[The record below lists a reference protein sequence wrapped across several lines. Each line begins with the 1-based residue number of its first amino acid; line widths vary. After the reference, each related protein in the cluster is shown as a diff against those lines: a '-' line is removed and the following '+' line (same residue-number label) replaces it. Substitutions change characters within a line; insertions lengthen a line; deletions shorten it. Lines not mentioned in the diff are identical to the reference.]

1 MLKCHA
7 TFNHALFTCIS
18 GCRST
23 LHCYPLTPFCL
34 LNDFWQE
41 IVSFVNFTWP
51 QSNQLEYVLLG
62 TEYTSYVTMKM
73 NIRLSPTSTPTI
85 APISKSNIAGWVNDC
100 ELVNVK
106 SPYWGAT
113 LQAKARVT
121 FPSSLKPQHTQF
133 KISTVCT
140 NFHKFTQP
148 FSSCLQTIYR
158 PTIDNDW
165 LWQSNLLIYKCTGHC
180 TS

>member
-18 GCRST
+18 GRRST

-100 ELVNVK
+100 ELVNVQ
-106 SPYWGAT
+106 SPYWEAT

-121 FPSSLKPQHTQF
+121 FPFSLKPQQLSLKYLQYVQTFINLH
-133 KISTVCT
+133 
-140 NFHKFTQP
+140 NLFHLVYKLFTDLP
-148 FSSCLQTIYR
+148 SIM
-158 PTIDNDW
+158 ID
-165 LWQSNLLIYKCTGHC
+165 YGKVTF
-180 TS
+180 